1 MTSDG
6 SADDEPEHDQNER
19 EVHPVGLFGAVVVLV
34 AEDHKHHDR
43 GHDANETARDASE
56 NGGTIEGGHHR
67 APRVPP
73 MHELVGTQTITNL
86 WEGLASAATT
96 TMLARQLA
104 EHADVEGQPEAA
116 VALRALADREAGL
129 ATGLVDFLVESAN
142 GLGDAATALA
152 HLHDERETAA
162 ATFRAMAAT
171 ARNEEFDEVGAW
183 LDKLADAQH
192 DHQQRLTAAIDGL
205 R

>member
-1 MTSDG
+1 M
-6 SADDEPEHDQNER
+6 HD
-19 EVHPVGLFGAVVVLV
+19 
-34 AEDHKHHDR
+34 
-43 GHDANETARDASE
+43 
-56 NGGTIEGGHHR
+56 
-67 APRVPP
+67 
-73 MHELVGTQTITNL
+73 LVGTETMTNL
-86 WEGLASAATT
+86 WEGPALAATT
-96 TMLARQLA
+96 AMLARQLA

-116 VALRALADREAGL
+116 VVLRSLADREAGL